1 MLSAALLHDKLSYR
15 SHVLWCKDLY
25 LAAHDWSPGPW
36 ELVRISVNL
45 SWTMVRWQVTWLQDY
60 TDQSEITAI
69 FVLYSVK
76 LLAWKSVKYK
86 R

>member
-25 LAAHDWSPGPW
+25 SRGSR
-36 ELVRISVNL
+36 LVARAIRAGLDLCHSY
-45 SWTMVRWQVTWLQDY
+45 QVTWLQDY

-69 FVLYSVK
+69 SVLRKVPREAC
-76 LLAWKSVKYK
+76 LEIGQV
-86 R
+86 